1 MLTVLLKSLSF
12 VLIILLGY
20 IMKRCVFTTEGSHR
34 FPAFLLLNITLPAT
48 VIHAFGAFKGDRSL
62 LALVLYGFLAAL
74 LPMLLVWI
82 AGFRLSRERRAFGM
96 INVTGFNIGAFT
108 LPFVQSFFGPVGVI
122 AACLFDIG
130 NAFLVTGGS
139 YAFTSSV
146 LGNHE
151 GERFSLIAMVKR
163 LFSSMP
169 FNTYLAMLVLV
180 IFDLSIPS
188 PILTMLEPFAR
199 ANAFIAMFMIGI
211 MCEFRLS
218 GGRFWSLAWVV
229 GLRLAVGALCSWLM
243 FCFTPFALEV
253 HQALAVVAF
262 APVSSLA
269 PIYSERLKADGGL
282 SSLTLSVSVPFSLA
296 AIVGL
301 VLWMQS

>member
-1 MLTVLLKSLSF
+1 MFSVLLKSLSF

-20 IMKRCVFTTEGSHR
+20 VLKRRVFTTEGDYR

-48 VIHAFGAFKGDRSL
+48 VIHAFGAFKGNQSL
-62 LALVLYGFLAAL
+62 LALVGYGFLAAL
-74 LPMLLVWI
+74 IPMLLVWLL
-82 AGFRLSRERRAFGM
+82 GFRLPRERRAFGM

-108 LPFVQSFFGPVGVI
+108 LPFVQSFFGPAGVI

-130 NAFLVTGGS
+130 NALLVAGGS
-139 YAFTSSV
+139 YALTSSV
-146 LGNHE
+146 LGTDDE
-151 GERFSLIAMVKR
+151 ERFSLFTMVKR

-169 FNTYLAMLVLV
+169 FNTYLLMLLLV
-180 IFDLSIPS
+180 VFDLSIPT
-188 PILTMLEPFAR
+188 PVLTVLEPFAR
-199 ANAFIAMFMIGI
+199 ANAFVAMFMIGM

-218 GGRFWSLAWVV
+218 GGRFWSLAWVI

-243 FCFTPFALEV
+243 FCFAPFSLEV
-253 HQALAVVAF
+253 RQTLAVVAF

-269 PIYSERLKADGGL
+269 PIFSERLRADGGL
-282 SSLTLSVSVPFSLA
+282 SSLTLSVSVPFSLT

-301 VLWMQS
+301 VLWMQG